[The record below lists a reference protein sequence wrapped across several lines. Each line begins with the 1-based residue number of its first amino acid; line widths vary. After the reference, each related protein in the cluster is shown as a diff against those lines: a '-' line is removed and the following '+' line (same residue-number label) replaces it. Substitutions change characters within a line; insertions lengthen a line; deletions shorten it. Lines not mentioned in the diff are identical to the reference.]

1 MRIAIAYNFNDHDW
15 YGGRNYF
22 ASLFTALR
30 KVAPPQLEMVLVMGH
45 KTVSNLPEQFPW
57 VTTLRTSLMDRM
69 HPSWLLRQLTLR
81 TLGTDP
87 LLEAFLNRN
96 SIDILSH
103 STQFNKGSRIKTL
116 PWLYDFQFMH
126 LPELW
131 TEKQIRWSERRYKN
145 ACRLG
150 NGIIVSSHDAA
161 KDLKNFAPSY
171 TRSIHVL
178 PFVSNPVEFDRL
190 PASEDIRARYQL
202 PAEYF
207 HLPNQFWANKNHRLV
222 IDALALLR
230 QRGID
235 VTIACTGKP
244 FDGRLPEY
252 FDQLMAHCRAQ
263 GVEDLFRIL
272 GTVPQIDLQG
282 LMAHSVGVINPSRFE
297 GWSSTVE
304 EAKTLHKPLLL
315 ADIAVHREQAPVH
328 GIFFRVDDA
337 WALAENIEITLK
349 NKKIELDISAIKLD
363 YEKRLLNF
371 GGRYLDVLQG
381 IQSKESLI

>member
-150 NGIIVSSHDAA
+150 NGIVVSSHDAA

-178 PFVSNPVEFDRL
+178 PFVSNPVDFDRL
-190 PASEDIRARYQL
+190 PASEDIRTRYQL
-202 PAEYF
+202 PTEYF

-230 QRGID
+230 QRGIN
-235 VTIACTGKP
+235 VTIACTGKT
-244 FDGRLPEY
+244 FDGRKPEY

-272 GTVPQIDLQG
+272 GIVPQTDLQG
-282 LMAHSVGVINPSRFE
+282 LMAHSLGVINPSRFE
-297 GWSSTVE
+297 GWSTTVE
-304 EAKTLHKPLLL
+304 EAKTLQKTLLL
-315 ADIAVHREQAPVH
+315 SEIPVHCEQAPTL
-328 GIFFRVDDA
+328 GRFFGVDDVER
-337 WALAENIEITLK
+337 LASLISSTLVEK
-349 NKKIELDISAIKLD
+349 KTSLSKKIIGEDYDKRLQAFGQAYLSIVSHHVND
-363 YEKRLLNF
+363 YE
-371 GGRYLDVLQG
+371 
-381 IQSKESLI
+381 